1 MNNVCSLTTYIIE
14 VRRYTRRTMKYFFDF
29 DRTVFDTESFKH
41 AYEKRPSIQELLH
54 QAKEALKEFF
64 GNKRSSSRYRIFSR
78 TIGTY
83 LSHRRF
89 GFVPEELKEYLYPD
103 AAAFL
108 AAHSED
114 CTIVTYGVRAFIT
127 AKVANALTSYPL
139 GDIVYTPRKKGRRLR
154 RLTEGKD
161 GPFIFV
167 DDAHFQLESVG
178 KVCPDIKLY
187 EIRRDGHKGDGRW
200 PVIRSFEEL
209 PGYTPAPIKF
219 STARVAAILNTAS
232 GSCDTAAEEIVQTL
246 LTDAG
251 ITEPKVWCG
260 DGSYMETAFNEMKA
274 FDPDVLIVLGGDGTI
289 RAGAE
294 ACTSSRPLL
303 VPLPGGTI
311 NMLPKA
317 LYGTLS
323 WQDALKGVLHNPKIR
338 NVSGGS
344 IKGRQFFIAAIIG
357 APTLWAKAREAL
369 REGDLSAVV
378 EKGVHAFQ
386 NMLSL
391 KIRYSFSETESG
403 EADAVSVI
411 CPLISDV
418 MDDAEQSLEAA
429 VVEVANAGGVLE
441 LASAAAFGKWR
452 ESTRVTTVKT
462 RTIKVSADEDIPLIL
477 DGETMDLGK
486 EIEILFVPRA
496 FKAIVPGT

>member
-1 MNNVCSLTTYIIE
+1 M
-14 VRRYTRRTMKYFFDF
+14 RYYFDF
-29 DRTVFDTESFKH
+29 DRTVFDTESFKR
-41 AYEKRPSIQELLH
+41 AYAKRPSVHQLLH
-54 QAKEALKEFF
+54 QAKEVIKEFF
-64 GNKRSSSRYRIFSR
+64 SSTRSITRRQIFSR
-78 TIGTY
+78 TLGTY

-108 AAHSED
+108 AAHSKD

-139 GDIVYTPRKKGRRLR
+139 GDIVYTPRKKGRTLR
-154 RLTEGKD
+154 RLIEGKE

-178 KVCPDIKLY
+178 EVCPEIELY
-187 EIRRDGHKGDGRW
+187 EIRRDGHAGDGRW
-200 PVIRSFEEL
+200 RVIRSFEEL
-209 PGYTPAPIKF
+209 PGHIPAPIDF
-219 STARVAAILNTAS
+219 TTARVAAILNTAS
-232 GSCDTAAEEIVQTL
+232 GSCDIAAEQVVQTL
-246 LTDAG
+246 LIEAG

-260 DGSYMETAFNEMKA
+260 DGNYMETAFKEMKA
-274 FDPDVLIVLGGDGTI
+274 YDPDVLIVLGGDGTI
-289 RAGAE
+289 RSGAE
-294 ACTSSRPLL
+294 ACTSTRPLL
-303 VPLPGGTI
+303 VPLPGGTM

-317 LYGTLS
+317 LYGALS
-323 WQDALKGVLHNPKIR
+323 WQEALKGVLHNPRIR

-357 APTLWAKAREAL
+357 APTLWAQAREAL

-391 KIRYSFSETESG
+391 KIKYSFSEAASG
-403 EADAVSVI
+403 EADAVSVL

-418 MDDAEQSLEAA
+418 MEDTEQYLEAA
-429 VVEVANAGGVLE
+429 VIEVASAGGVLE

-452 ESTRVTTVKT
+452 ESSLVTTIKT

-486 EIEILFVPRA
+486 EIEILFVPKA
-496 FKAIVPGT
+496 FKALVPGD

>member
-1 MNNVCSLTTYIIE
+1 
-14 VRRYTRRTMKYFFDF
+14 MKYYFDF
-29 DRTVFDTESFKH
+29 DRTVFDTESFKR
-41 AYEKRPSIQELLH
+41 AYAKRPSIHELLH
-54 QAKEALKEFF
+54 QAKEVVKEFLS
-64 GNKRSSSRYRIFSR
+64 NSRSISRRRIFSR
-78 TIGTY
+78 TLGTY

-89 GFVPEELKEYLYPD
+89 GFLPEELKEYLYPD

-108 AAHSED
+108 AAHSKD

-139 GDIVYTPRKKGRRLR
+139 GDIVYTPRKKGRTLK
-154 RLTEGKD
+154 RLTHGKE

-178 KVCPDIKLY
+178 EVCPEITLY

-209 PGYTPAPIKF
+209 PGHAPAPIDF
-219 STARVAAILNTAS
+219 TTARVAAILNTAS
-232 GSCDTAAEEIVQTL
+232 GSCDVTAEQMVQTL
-246 LTDAG
+246 LNEAG
-251 ITEPKVWCG
+251 IVEPKIWCG
-260 DGSYMETAFNEMKA
+260 DSSYMDTSFKEMKA
-274 FDPDVLIVLGGDGTI
+274 YDPDVLIVLGGDGTI

-294 ACTSSRPLL
+294 ACTSERPLL
-303 VPLPGGTI
+303 VPLPGGTM

-323 WQDALKGVLHNPKIR
+323 WQDALTGVLHNPKIR

-344 IKGRQFFIAAIIG
+344 IKGRQFFIAAIVG

-369 REGDLSAVV
+369 REGDLSGVV

-391 KIRYSFSETESG
+391 KIRYSFSDTVSG
-403 EADAVSVI
+403 EADAVSVL
-411 CPLISDV
+411 CPLISDA
-418 MDDAEQSLEAA
+418 MKDTEQALEAA
-429 VVEVANAGGVLE
+429 VIEVENAGGVLE
-441 LASAAAFGKWR
+441 LASAAAFGAWR
-452 ESTRVTTVKT
+452 DSARVTTVKT
-462 RTIKVSADEDIPLIL
+462 KIIRVSADEDIPLIL
-477 DGETMDLGK
+477 DGETMDFGK
-486 EIEILFVPRA
+486 EVEILFVPNA
-496 FKAIVPGT
+496 FKALVPGE

>member
-1 MNNVCSLTTYIIE
+1 MQ
-14 VRRYTRRTMKYFFDF
+14 YFFDF
-29 DRTVFDTESFKH
+29 DRTVFDTESFKR
-41 AYEKRPSIQELLH
+41 AYAKRPTAHELFH
-54 QAKEALKEFF
+54 QAKVVLKEFF
-64 GNKRSSSRYRIFSR
+64 SSSSSLPKRRIFTR
-78 TIGTY
+78 MLGTF

-89 GFVPEELKEYLYPD
+89 GFLPEELKEYLYPD

-108 AAHSED
+108 AAHSKD

-139 GDIVYTPRKKGRRLR
+139 GDIVYTPRKKGRTLR
-154 RLTEGKD
+154 RLIEGKE

-178 KVCPDIKLY
+178 EVCPEIELY
-187 EIRRDGHKGDGRW
+187 EIRRDDGAGDGRW

-209 PGYTPAPIKF
+209 PGHAPAPIDF

-232 GSCDTAAEEIVQTL
+232 GSCDTTAEQMVQTL
-246 LTDAG
+246 LTEAG
-251 ITEPKVWCG
+251 VTEPRVWCG
-260 DGSYMETAFNEMKA
+260 DGSYMGIAFKEMKA
-274 FDPDVLIVLGGDGTI
+274 YDPDVLIVLGGDGTI

-294 ACTSSRPLL
+294 ACTSVRPLL
-303 VPLPGGTI
+303 VPLPGGTM

-317 LYGTLS
+317 LYGALS
-323 WQDALKGVLHNPKIR
+323 WQDALKGVLHNPKVR

-369 REGDLSAVV
+369 REGDLSGVV
-378 EKGVHAFQ
+378 EKGMHAFQ

-391 KIRYSFSETESG
+391 KIRYSFSKAESG
-403 EADAVSVI
+403 ETDAVSVI
-411 CPLISDV
+411 CPLISDI
-418 MDDAEQSLEAA
+418 MEDTEQSLEAA
-429 VVEVANAGGVLE
+429 VIDVENAGGVLE

-452 ESTRVTTVKT
+452 ESARVTTVKT
-462 RTIKVSADEDIPLIL
+462 RTIKVSADEDIPVIL
-477 DGETMDLGK
+477 DGETMDLGNEL
-486 EIEILFVPRA
+486 EITFVPIA
-496 FKAIVPGT
+496 FKALVHAV

>member
-1 MNNVCSLTTYIIE
+1 
-14 VRRYTRRTMKYFFDF
+14 MKYFFDF
-29 DRTVFDTESFKH
+29 DRTVFDTESFKR
-41 AYEKRPSIQELLH
+41 AYAKRPSVHELFH
-54 QAKEALKEFF
+54 QAKEVVKEFF
-64 GNKRSSSRYRIFSR
+64 SNARSISRRRIFSR
-78 TIGTY
+78 TLGTY

-89 GFVPEELKEYLYPD
+89 GFLPEELKEFLYPD

-108 AAHSED
+108 AAHSKD
-114 CTIVTYGVRAFIT
+114 CTIVTYGVRSFIT

-139 GDIVYTPRKKGRRLR
+139 GDIVYTPRKKGRTLR
-154 RLTEGKD
+154 RLVEGKE

-167 DDAHFQLESVG
+167 DDADFQLESVG
-178 KVCPDIKLY
+178 KACPEIKLY
-187 EIRRDGHKGDGRW
+187 EIRRDGGAGDGRW

-209 PGYTPAPIKF
+209 PGHTPAPIDF

-232 GSCDTAAEEIVQTL
+232 GSCDSTAEEMVHAL
-246 LTDAG
+246 LTEAG
-251 ITEPKVWCG
+251 IAEPKVWCG
-260 DGSYMETAFNEMKA
+260 DSSYMETAFKEMKA
-274 FDPDVLIVLGGDGTI
+274 YDPDVLIVLGGDGTI

-294 ACTSSRPLL
+294 SCTSSRPLL
-303 VPLPGGTI
+303 VPLPGGTM

-369 REGDLSAVV
+369 REGDLSAAV

-391 KIRYSFSETESG
+391 KIKYSFSKSESG
-403 EADAVSVI
+403 EAEAVSII

-418 MDDAEQSLEAA
+418 MDDAEQYLEAA
-429 VVEVANAGGVLE
+429 VIEVPNAGGVLD

-452 ESTRVTTVKT
+452 ESTRVTTIKT
-462 RTIKVSADEDIPLIL
+462 RTIRVSADEDIPLIL

-486 EIEILFVPRA
+486 EIEVTFVPKAFRA
-496 FKAIVPGT
+496 LVPGD